1 MESLGDSGEA
11 VSRILSRRNEHGK
24 RFTDKS
30 VEKIDQMLQ
39 LLDNAYAVMIANLE
53 KGFDGTPDV
62 KLAVE
67 AEVELNELRN
77 RLREE
82 EIHNIDEGKES
93 YTSSVYYIDLI
104 SEIERMGDY
113 IINISQAL

>member
-1 MESLGDSGEA
+1 
-11 VSRILSRRNEHGK
+11 
-24 RFTDKS
+24 
-30 VEKIDQMLQ
+30 
-39 LLDNAYAVMIANLE
+39 MIANLE
-53 KGFDGTPDV
+53 RGFDGTADV
-62 KLAVE
+62 RLAVE
-67 AEVELNELRN
+67 AEVELNDMRN

-82 EIHNIDEGKES
+82 EIHNIEEGKES

>member
-11 VSRILSRRNEHGK
+11 ISRILSRRNEHGK

-30 VEKIDQMLQ
+30 VEKIDAMID
-39 LLDNAYAVMIANLE
+39 LLDRSYGVMIANLE
-53 KGFDGTPDV
+53 QGFDGKVDM
-62 KLAVE
+62 KLAE
-67 AEVELNELRN
+67 EVEIEINELRN
-77 RLREE
+77 KLREE
-82 EIHNIDEGKES
+82 EIHRIDEGKES